1 MPATRPALM
10 YELQVA
16 VQTKLT
22 GDSTLMGIITGVFDI
37 APEGQPFPYITYG
50 QHVDGVGP
58 TFGGKMN
65 NEGLFLL
72 DILSQAGND
81 DECYQ
86 ILAEVRRLLQTTPT
100 NPPLAL
106 ADYGMSYLNYDWST
120 ILHETEYNVRHMP
133 VRFRTRAYEL

>member
-1 MPATRPALM
+1 MPATRPVFM

-22 GDSTLMGIITGVFDI
+22 GDTTLMAIITGVFDI
-37 APEGQPFPYITYG
+37 APEGQSFPYITYG

-58 TFGGKMN
+58 TFGKMN
-65 NEGLFLL
+65 NDGMFLL
-72 DILSQAGND
+72 DIFSQAGSD

-86 ILAEVRRLLQTTPT
+86 ILAEVRRLLQTTPS
-100 NPPLAL
+100 NPPLTL
-106 ADYGMSYLNYDWST
+106 ADYGVASINYDWST
-120 ILHETEYNVRHMP
+120 ILHETAYNVRHMP